1 MENRNKNKNLPLEK
15 DIEKFEILYPM
26 LTSVHNE
33 MQDFAK
39 KKQDGVLN
47 ELKVKLINNLL
58 NDIKEILKTEESSK
72 YLDLLDNDTLPQNS
86 DAVIIIGQYLSSMH
100 IFRNKYHGYDNRV
113 NEHRWFTKEKPGK
126 PEQD

>member
-1 MENRNKNKNLPLEK
+1 MEKKNYNKNLPSERE
-15 DIEKFEILYPM
+15 IEKFEILYPM
-26 LTSVHNE
+26 LTSIHNE

-72 YLDLLDNDTLPQNS
+72 YLNLLDNDTLPQNS
-86 DAVIIIGQYLSSMH
+86 DAVIIISQYLSSMH
-100 IFRNKYHGYDNRV
+100 VFRDKYHGYDNIVR
-113 NEHRWFTKEKPGK
+113 EHRWFTKEKPGK
-126 PEQD
+126 PK

>member
-1 MENRNKNKNLPLEK
+1 MENKNKKLPDKK
-15 DIEKFEILYPM
+15 DTEKFDILYPM
-26 LTSVHNE
+26 LTSIHNE

-72 YLDLLDNDTLPQNS
+72 YLNLLDNDTLPQNS
-86 DAVIIIGQYLSSMH
+86 DAVIIIGQYLSAMNVFH
-100 IFRNKYHGYDNRV
+100 KKYHGWDSKVAEN
-113 NEHRWFTKEKPGK
+113 RWFTM
-126 PEQD
+126 

>member
-1 MENRNKNKNLPLEK
+1 MEKKNYNKNLPSERE
-15 DIEKFEILYPM
+15 IEKFEILYPM
-26 LTSVHNE
+26 LTSIHNE

-72 YLDLLDNDTLPQNS
+72 YLNLLDNDTLPQNS
-86 DAVIIIGQYLSSMH
+86 DAVIIISQYLSSMH
-100 IFRNKYHGYDNRV
+100 VFRNKYYRYDNRV
-113 NEHRWFTKEKPGK
+113 AEHRWFTREEPGK
-126 PEQD
+126 PEYD